1 MPGNP
6 GPRSHFR
13 RAGAW
18 AFAPSALTLQVRQR
32 HLKTALYLP
41 PELHRALKEAVWQE
55 GQSQAERI
63 REALAAYLARR
74 QSPTLRSLGVGEDEE
89 LSGRASEGWLERVWS
104 ER

>member
-1 MPGNP
+1 M
-6 GPRSHFR
+6 
-13 RAGAW
+13 
-18 AFAPSALTLQVRQR
+18 
-32 HLKTALYLP
+32 
-41 PELHRALKEAVWQE
+41 WQE